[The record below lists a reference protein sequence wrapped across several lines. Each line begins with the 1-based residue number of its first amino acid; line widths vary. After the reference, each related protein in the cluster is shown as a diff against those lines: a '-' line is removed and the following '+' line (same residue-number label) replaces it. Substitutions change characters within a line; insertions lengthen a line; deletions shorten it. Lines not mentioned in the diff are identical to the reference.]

1 MVGQLRWK
9 ARLPQHDLEARGTMI
24 TTIRNIPTGFM
35 VGLRTKD
42 RSFLGILAICL
53 LTVPLM
59 VVLKAILL
67 HTPITWAFVA
77 GSEPAFWYSLAFFAY
92 ILVIKSLQVFHLREG
107 NEATAKKLIL
117 QLDCVVMLT
126 LIVLVGSQM
135 LG

>member
-1 MVGQLRWK
+1 
-9 ARLPQHDLEARGTMI
+9 MI

-59 VVLKAILL
+59 VLLKAILL
-67 HTPITWAFVA
+67 HTPISWAFVS

-135 LG
+135 LS